1 MIGDQG
7 THFSRTMGAGM
18 GGVIGE
24 ILPLAL
30 GVAISPM
37 PVIAAILMLLSPKAR
52 TTSVGFLVGWVAG
65 IVIAV
70 TAFTLLSSLLPEEDP
85 NASKPV
91 QGTIK
96 LVLGVLLVLLA
107 IRQWRGRPSGE
118 AVPALPKW
126 MSAIDTLT
134 PVKGLGLGLLLSAL
148 NPKNLIMAAGAG
160 VAVGAGALGTGETV
174 VVIVVFTAIAA
185 STVAVP
191 IIAYLLAADRMAEP
205 LEALRSWLVRENAV
219 VMAVLVLVIG
229 VVVIG
234 KGIGNF

>member
-1 MIGDQG
+1 
-7 THFSRTMGAGM
+7 M

-52 TTSVGFLVGWVAG
+52 TTSVGFLVGWVTG

-70 TAFTLLSSLLPEEDP
+70 TAFTLLSSLLPEGDP

-96 LVLGVLLVLLA
+96 LVLGILLVLLA

-205 LEALRSWLVRENAV
+205 LEALRSWLVRENTV

-229 VVVIG
+229 VVIIG

>member
-1 MIGDQG
+1 
-7 THFSRTMGAGM
+7 M

-52 TTSVGFLVGWVAG
+52 TTSVGFLVGWVVG

-70 TAFTLLSSLLPEEDP
+70 TAFTLLSSLLPEGDP

-96 LVLGVLLVLLA
+96 LVLGILLVLLA

-148 NPKNLIMAAGAG
+148 NPKNLI
-160 VAVGAGALGTGETV
+160 
-174 VVIVVFTAIAA
+174 IVFTAIAA

-191 IIAYLLAADRMAEP
+191 IIAYLVAADRMAEP
-205 LEALRSWLVRENAV
+205 LEALRSWLVRENTV

-229 VVVIG
+229 VVIIG

>member
-1 MIGDQG
+1 
-7 THFSRTMGAGM
+7 M

-70 TAFTLLSSLLPEEDP
+70 TAITLLSSLLPEGDP

-96 LVLGVLLVLLA
+96 LVLGILLVL
-107 IRQWRGRPSGE
+107 SGKSRHH
-118 AVPALPKW
+118 V
-126 MSAIDTLT
+126 D
-134 PVKGLGLGLLLSAL
+134 
-148 NPKNLIMAAGAG
+148 
-160 VAVGAGALGTGETV
+160 VAVHGLRVGTDQVCGLNQGLSLVALGELPRS
-174 VVIVVFTAIAA
+174 ASIAA
-185 STVAVP
+185 CA
-191 IIAYLLAADRMAEP
+191 
-205 LEALRSWLVRENAV
+205 
-219 VMAVLVLVIG
+219 
-229 VVVIG
+229 
-234 KGIGNF
+234 